1 MRIAERNRP
10 HGNRDDR
17 DMAYRAEKHMLD
29 DRGPFLLRIYSATGE
44 YRYEIH
50 AMQPAERPAGFPPCC
65 GPRKA

>member
-1 MRIAERNRP
+1 
-10 HGNRDDR
+10 
-17 DMAYRAEKHMLD
+17 MAYRAEKHMLD

-50 AMQPAERPAGFPPCC
+50 AMQPAEQPAGFPPCC